1 MGLCLDTPAAVRPYS
16 PAVPRFDR
24 RRLDAGSLEAK
35 LGHLGLAG
43 REMPPIPVDP
53 VCEAACAGTVIPVD
67 GEEHGT
73 VEKASNGMDM
83 YVSGSGA
90 AAIVLVYDI
99 FGFAPAQTRHNCDW
113 LASKGFMVVMPDF
126 FRGKGRRSHDF
137 VRPQSE
143 DVDRELM
150 EVVVPFVKAKGAK
163 TLGIVGFCFGGPVA
177 MRAAATG
184 VFAACGGVHAGGM
197 GSPAGEQLVGAA
209 TCPVMLLQAGG
220 DADLAPVWKTVQKM
234 SAIKGKS
241 VLRTYWDQRHGWCGA
256 TGDRNGNPVLKEAVE
271 TTLVQIHGFFKRT
284 LMPPRPRFT
293 LHVYDHCP
301 YCVKAQLALGWCGL
315 KYDRSV
321 WGYGE

>member
-1 MGLCLDTPAAVRPYS
+1 
-16 PAVPRFDR
+16 
-24 RRLDAGSLEAK
+24 
-35 LGHLGLAG
+35 
-43 REMPPIPVDP
+43 
-53 VCEAACAGTVIPVD
+53 
-67 GEEHGT
+67 
-73 VEKASNGMDM
+73 
-83 YVSGSGA
+83 
-90 AAIVLVYDI
+90 
-99 FGFAPAQTRHNCDW
+99 
-113 LASKGFMVVMPDF
+113 
-126 FRGKGRRSHDF
+126 
-137 VRPQSE
+137 
-143 DVDRELM
+143 
-150 EVVVPFVKAKGAK
+150 
-163 TLGIVGFCFGGPVA
+163 
-177 MRAAATG
+177 
-184 VFAACGGVHAGGM
+184 VHAGGM